1 VVNRNDQTLVGAEIM
16 NQDDEMLTAMKNAQ
30 TGIWWA
36 QHKLAALEPSEK
48 RTEYAL
54 ALETVA
60 IHLADVLNND
70 HGVMQ

>member
-1 VVNRNDQTLVGAEIM
+1 MT
-16 NQDDEMLTAMKNAQ
+16 DDEKILTAMKNAQ

-36 QHKLAALEPSEK
+36 AHTLDQMERSEYRDK
-48 RTEYAL
+48 CAL

-60 IHLADVLNND
+60 MHLADVLNND